1 MNYRKQ
7 AVYCLFILAI
17 WGITVFNPI
26 SVCATGSPAT
36 GIEEAK
42 AAIENAR
49 QAGAEKNALADLTQA
64 RSWLAQA
71 ESEYARSRSLLS
83 RSMKLIISD
92 EAKTQ
97 EIQYLATMARITGQ
111 IAEAK
116 ARKTVVTTELKNT
129 EKDLAD
135 YQGALDVLN
144 RKSAEAEQARK
155 IKAEAEAQQK
165 TLEQARQEAAIL
177 ESKKMKE
184 LEEARKKVADLE
196 AVKQKEV
203 TEANLK
209 GQQLVSQKAKE
220 EAELQTLQQ
229 KMATLD
235 KTKAMLADA
244 VKIRVATVKSIDKEI
259 LINIAAG
266 NIFSTK
272 NEIHTKGRSTLDEVA
287 SYLEKYQAGAVT
299 IRCYSDNVGKA
310 ETQRV
315 LTEKRARKVK
325 DYLVDF
331 HNISTDRIVAKGLGP
346 SQPVAANSTASGRAL
361 NRRIEISIAISQ

>member
-7 AVYCLFILAI
+7 LVYCLFILAI
-17 WGITVFNPI
+17 WGTTAFNP
-26 SVCATGSPAT
+26 VAVWATGSPAT

-64 RSWLAQA
+64 RSWLSQA
-71 ESEYARSRSLLS
+71 ESEYAHSRSLLS

-92 EAKTQ
+92 EAKAR

-111 IAEAK
+111 MAEAK
-116 ARKTVVTTELKNT
+116 ARRTVVAEELKNT

-135 YQGALDVLN
+135 YQAALDVLN
-144 RKSAEAEQARK
+144 RKSTEAEQARK
-155 IKAEAEAQQK
+155 VKAEAEAQQK
-165 TLEQARQEAAIL
+165 TLEQARQEAAIF

-196 AVKQKEV
+196 AVKQQEV

-235 KTKAMLADA
+235 KTNAMLADA
-244 VKIRVATVKSIDKEI
+244 VKIRGATVKSIEKDI
-259 LINIAAG
+259 LINVTAG
-266 NIFSTK
+266 NVFSTK
-272 NEIHTKGRSTLDEVA
+272 NEIHAKGRSTLDEVA
-287 SYLEKYQAGAVT
+287 SYLKKYPARAVT
-299 IRCYSDNVGKA
+299 IRCYSDNIGKA
-310 ETQRV
+310 QTQRV
-315 LTEKRARKVK
+315 LTEKRAQKVK

-331 HNISTDRIVAKGLGP
+331 HNISADRIVAEGLGS
-346 SQPVAANSTASGRAL
+346 SQPVADNSTASGRAL
-361 NRRIEISIAISQ
+361 NRRIEIGIAISQ

>member
-7 AVYCLFILAI
+7 GVYCLFILAI
-17 WGITVFNPI
+17 WAITAFNPI
-26 SVCATGSPAT
+26 SVWATGSPAT

-42 AAIENAR
+42 AAIETAR
-49 QAGAEKNALADLTQA
+49 QAGAEKIAQDDMTQA

-116 ARKTVVTTELKNT
+116 AREAAVAAELKNVK
-129 EKDLAD
+129 KDLAD
-135 YQGALDVLN
+135 YQAALDVLN
-144 RKSAEAEQARK
+144 KKSAEAEIASKVKAQ
-155 IKAEAEAQQK
+155 AEAEQEK
-165 TLEQARQEAAIL
+165 LEQAATV

-184 LEEARKKVADLE
+184 LEEERKKVADLE

-209 GQQLVSQKAKE
+209 GQQLDSQKAKE
-220 EAELQTLQQ
+220 EAELQTLRQ
-229 KMATLD
+229 KTATLD

-244 VKIRVATVKSIDKEI
+244 VKIRGATVKSIDKEI
-259 LINIAAG
+259 LINIATG

-272 NEIHTKGRSTLDEVA
+272 NEIHAKGRSTLDEVA
-287 SYLEKYQAGAVT
+287 SYMEKYQAGTVT

-310 ETQRV
+310 QTQRV
-315 LTEKRARKVK
+315 LTEKRAQKVK

-331 HNISTDRIVAKGLGP
+331 HNISADRIVAKGLGP
-346 SQPVAANSTASGRAL
+346 SEPVAENSTASGRAL
-361 NRRIEISIAISQ
+361 NRRIEIGIAISQ